1 MLQMPGVVN
10 SSQPL
15 TEDTVQMAK
24 ADNNFQREFLP
35 PASLYAVAF
44 FAIEKQGNSL

>member
-24 ADNNFQREFLP
+24 ADNNFQREFLS

-44 FAIEKQGNSL
+44 FAIEQEGHSL